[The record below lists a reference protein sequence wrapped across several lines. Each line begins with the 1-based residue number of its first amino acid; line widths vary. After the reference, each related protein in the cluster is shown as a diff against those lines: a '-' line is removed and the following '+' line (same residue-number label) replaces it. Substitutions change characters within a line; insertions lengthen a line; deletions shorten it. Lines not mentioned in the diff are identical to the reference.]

1 MAKLRLHIIL
11 AIACLGLLLSCGGR
25 GQKELSSSKGSNSTS
40 KQVSVPKP
48 TLNDSAII
56 EPYENSNDSIVVKIR
71 LAELIDTNYIELI
84 KTRIVPILVRNKYST
99 EYGIVVMCFSPK
111 HTNHVSFYTDFD
123 TTPYVG
129 IISDIKSRV
138 FCSFNLD
145 GYNFIVRDDIKL
157 STEQKQSLFQPKSQT
172 RSFVL
177 GKEPVMATDGGPE
190 WVYSINDDLQIQE
203 AIYEVEYW

>member
-1 MAKLRLHIIL
+1 MTKLRLHIIL

-25 GQKELSSSKGSNSTS
+25 GQKELSSSKDPNSTS
-40 KQVSVPKP
+40 KQESVPKP

-56 EPYENSNDSIVVKIR
+56 EPCKNSNDSIVVKVR
-71 LAELIDTNYIELI
+71 LAELIDSNYIEVI
-84 KTRIVPILVRNKYST
+84 KDRIIPILVKNKYST
-99 EYGIVVMCFSPK
+99 EKGIVVMHFSTRD
-111 HTNHVSFYTDFD
+111 TNYVSFYTNFD

-138 FCSFNLD
+138 FCCFNLD

>member
-1 MAKLRLHIIL
+1 
-11 AIACLGLLLSCGGR
+11 
-25 GQKELSSSKGSNSTS
+25 
-40 KQVSVPKP
+40 
-48 TLNDSAII
+48 
-56 EPYENSNDSIVVKIR
+56 
-71 LAELIDTNYIELI
+71 
-84 KTRIVPILVRNKYST
+84 
-99 EYGIVVMCFSPK
+99 
-111 HTNHVSFYTDFD
+111 
-123 TTPYVG
+123 
-129 IISDIKSRV
+129 
-138 FCSFNLD
+138 LD

>member
-1 MAKLRLHIIL
+1 MAKLRLQIIL

-56 EPYENSNDSIVVKIR
+56 EPYENSNDSIVVKVR

-111 HTNHVSFYTDFD
+111 HTNHVSFYT
-123 TTPYVG
+123 
-129 IISDIKSRV
+129 
-138 FCSFNLD
+138 
-145 GYNFIVRDDIKL
+145 NFDIKL

-177 GKEPVMATDGGPE
+177 GKEPVMATDRGPE